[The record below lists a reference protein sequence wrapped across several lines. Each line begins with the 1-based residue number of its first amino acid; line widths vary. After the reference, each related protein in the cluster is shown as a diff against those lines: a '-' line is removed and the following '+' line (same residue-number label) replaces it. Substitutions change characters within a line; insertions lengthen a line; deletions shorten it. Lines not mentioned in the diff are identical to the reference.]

1 MFLLALLLTAS
12 LYAQDISG
20 KWQGMLHR
28 GQQDVRVILKIDK
41 AADGA
46 LTGRFYQLGPWPDW
60 GQFIPTG
67 SVTLSG
73 TDLKF
78 TVPYYLNGT
87 YEGKLSAEGNS
98 ISGIWTQAEPV
109 ALKFERPT
117 SATEWKDPASHK
129 VQFVTV
135 DKDVKLE
142 VLDFGGTG
150 RPLVLLAGGGSTAH
164 SFDTFAPK
172 LTPTYHVYAITRRGF
187 GDSSAPAT
195 GYEADRLG
203 DDILAILDALKI
215 QRPVLAGQSIAGEE
229 MSSVGSRYPERVAGL
244 IYLDAAYPYAYYNAE
259 RGDPDIDLIY
269 LRNKLALLAP
279 GNEPPDTR
287 PIIRELLEKD
297 LPQYEKDLRETQ
309 KDIEAWGPSGGQP
322 RILPS
327 LLLMFG
333 GFQKYTKI
341 PVPILAIYAVPH
353 DLSVQ
358 MTKPKDEAAL
368 EARDLITTGAQADAF
383 EKGVPTARVV
393 RWPHAKHNLVRF
405 HEADV
410 LKEMNAFMAGLPK

>member
-67 SVTLSG
+67 SVTLQG
-73 TDLKF
+73 NDLKF
-78 TVPYYLNGT
+78 TVPYYLNAT
-87 YEGKLSAEGNS
+87 YEGKLGADGNS
-98 ISGIWTQAEPV
+98 ISGTWTQGEPV

-117 SATEWKDPASHK
+117 AATEWKDPASHK

-150 RPLVLLAGGGSTAH
+150 RPLVLLAGGGATAH

-203 DDILAILDALKI
+203 DDILAVLDAL
-215 QRPVLAGQSIAGEE
+215 
-229 MSSVGSRYPERVAGL
+229 
-244 IYLDAAYPYAYYNAE
+244 
-259 RGDPDIDLIY
+259 
-269 LRNKLALLAP
+269 
-279 GNEPPDTR
+279 
-287 PIIRELLEKD
+287 
-297 LPQYEKDLRETQ
+297 
-309 KDIEAWGPSGGQP
+309 
-322 RILPS
+322 
-327 LLLMFG
+327 
-333 GFQKYTKI
+333 
-341 PVPILAIYAVPH
+341 
-353 DLSVQ
+353 
-358 MTKPKDEAAL
+358 
-368 EARDLITTGAQADAF
+368 TGC
-383 EKGVPTARVV
+383 
-393 RWPHAKHNLVRF
+393 
-405 HEADV
+405 
-410 LKEMNAFMAGLPK
+410 